1 MIYRQLLGS
10 EFDRLPPV
18 LRDLHGRDGR
28 RQAAG
33 TATLQRLPG
42 LLPRIVGFP
51 PSGANV
57 PVLLEI
63 VAAEDHEVWI
73 RRFGNTIRRS
83 VQRASAGSMVETFGV
98 LRLHFRVA
106 VVDSEIRYTLQR
118 ARFLGLRL
126 PLEIQAAERAPGPAW
141 EFEVTVAHI
150 GSYRGRMEL
159 IA

>member
-1 MIYRQLLGS
+1 VLYRQLLGS

-18 LRDLHGRDGR
+18 LRDLHGRAGR
-28 RQAAG
+28 RQATG

-51 PSGANV
+51 PSTAND

-63 VAAEDHEVWI
+63 VVADDHEVWI
-73 RRFGNTIRRS
+73 RRFANTVRRS
-83 VQRASAGSMVETFGV
+83 VQRASAGSMVETFGL
-98 LRLHFRVA
+98 LRLQFHVTA
-106 VVDSEIRYTLQR
+106 VGSEIRYTLQR
-118 ARFLGLRL
+118 ASFLGLPL
-126 PLEIQAAERAPGPAW
+126 PLQIQAAERALVSSW